1 MFTAGQEAF
10 RLILFL
16 YFIILIL
23 ELPQTDFF
31 SMFLVFQETKTVCP
45 ILLYFSDIRSY
56 SD

>member
-1 MFTAGQEAF
+1 MFTDGQEAF